1 MQKALLVLIKLKTLV
16 IGKDMRIEKLLPTLT
31 LFISISSVLAWCSLP
46 IDNTFIWWLVYT
58 AMLLIYYVIGRNERH
73 NIAVVNLFL
82 CIVLSSVIYAL
93 VDRVEN
99 YWDYKSLYS
108 NLMVF
113 MLPLAAYAYA
123 KPCLLP
129 KTLRLYIRFSLWL
142 LVALWPFLESDAF
155 GRFLVPYSFMALF
168 LSELNKKNKLLIF
181 IALLVTLIYGKESR
195 SDVLK
200 FTVCAFFGICFYFE
214 RVERLL
220 FRLIKICRYILLL
233 APFVFLV
240 LAVTGIF
247 NILQIDEELGYN
259 GKYTLGKNERGD
271 DVSALQ
277 DTRTFLYLEE
287 IQSAMSQNYWLQG
300 NSLARGYRS
309 LYFGDESDRAMGLS
323 RGERQSCEVSILNVF
338 NYFGVIGC
346 VAYFCV
352 FFAASYKAIYKSRN
366 RYVPVI
372 GLYVAFRW
380 SFAWIEDFSKFDLNY
395 LFLWIMIGICFSPL
409 YRNMTNEDFKKWVRS
424 IG

>member
-1 MQKALLVLIKLKTLV
+1 MLIKLKTLV
-16 IGKDMRIEKLLPTLT
+16 IGKDMRLEKILPTLT
-31 LFISISSVLAWCSLP
+31 LFISVSSVLAWCSLP
-46 IDNTFIWWLVYT
+46 IGNTFIWWLIYT
-58 AMLLIYYVIGRNERH
+58 AILLIYYVIWRKARN
-73 NIAVVNLFL
+73 NIGVVNLFL
-82 CIVLSSVIYAL
+82 CIVLSSVVYAL

-99 YWDYKSLYS
+99 YWDYKLLYS

-123 KPCLLP
+123 NPSLLP
-129 KTLRLYIRFSLWL
+129 KTLRLYLSFAPWL
-142 LVALWPFLESDAF
+142 LIALWPFLESDAF

-168 LSELNKKNKLLIF
+168 LSELNKKNKLLVF
-181 IALLVTLIYGKESR
+181 IALLVTLIYGIDSR

-200 FTVCAFFGICFYFE
+200 FAVCIFFGICFYFQQ
-214 RVERLL
+214 VEHLL
-220 FRLIKICRYILLL
+220 FRFIKIGRYVLLL
-233 APFVFLV
+233 APFVFFGLAATGTFNV
-240 LAVTGIF
+240 LK
-247 NILQIDEELGYN
+247 IDEELGYD

-271 DVSALQ
+271 DISALQ

-287 IQSAMSQNYWLQG
+287 IQSAISQNYWLQG

-309 LYFGDESDRAMGLS
+309 LYFGGDADKEMGLS

-338 NYFGVIGC
+338 NYFGLVGC
-346 VAYFCV
+346 VAYFFV

-380 SFAWIEDFSKFDLNY
+380 SFAWLEDFSKFDLNY

-409 YRNMTNEDFKKWVRS
+409 YRNMTDEDFKRWVHS
-424 IG
+424 IR